1 MQEEILKVF
10 GNQLRMR
17 VCGICLEQDKVLLI
31 RHKYLAKKDYFWSLP
46 GGGMLFGESAEEAL
60 KREFL
65 EETGLEIAIKQFL
78 FVHEFLDNPLHAIEL
93 FFEVAIIGGN
103 LLKGVD
109 PELSLQNQMIEKVSF
124 LSLDDLNNENPLH
137 LHQIFRD
144 IDSLNAV
151 LKLQGYFISKN

>member
-17 VCGICLEQDKVLLI
+17 VCGICIEKGKVLLI
-31 RHKYLAKKDYFWSLP
+31 RHKYLAKKDYFWSPP

-65 EETGLEIAIKQFL
+65 EETGLEISIKQFL

-103 LLKGVD
+103 LLKGTD

-124 LSLDDLNNENPLH
+124 LSLSDLNNENPLH

-151 LKLQGYFISKN
+151 LKIQGYFISKN